1 VQPTVATT
9 YGRLTASPA
18 SASAR
23 CAAGAEF
30 ASSRKFCFMREHDL
44 PHLLVLDKNMRIV
57 DTVRMRDLTLGDEDC
72 HNPEDSK
79 ISIANPQKMLH
90 WRNSP

>member
-1 VQPTVATT
+1 
-9 YGRLTASPA
+9 
-18 SASAR
+18 
-23 CAAGAEF
+23 
-30 ASSRKFCFMREHDL
+30 MREHDL

-79 ISIANPQKMLH
+79 ISIANPQKFLPLADVSLESH
-90 WRNSP
+90 ALGNPTGRDQAALDLLAALSGVIAI

>member
-1 VQPTVATT
+1 
-9 YGRLTASPA
+9 
-18 SASAR
+18 
-23 CAAGAEF
+23 
-30 ASSRKFCFMREHDL
+30 MREHDL

-57 DTVRMRDLTLGDEDC
+57 DTVRMRDLMLGDEDR

-90 WRNSP
+90 WRNSPLKPMLSAT